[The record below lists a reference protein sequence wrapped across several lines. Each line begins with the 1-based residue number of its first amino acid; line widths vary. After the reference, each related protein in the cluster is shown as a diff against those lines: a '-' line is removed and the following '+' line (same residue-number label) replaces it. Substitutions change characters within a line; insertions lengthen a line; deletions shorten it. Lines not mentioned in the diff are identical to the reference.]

1 MEIRTATPADFAE
14 IWPLF
19 QAVIRSG
26 DTYVFTPET
35 PEQDAYDYWFGRG
48 VRCWVAVHEQR
59 IVGMY
64 KLIDNQRG
72 LGAHVA
78 NASFMVDQKVRGLGI
93 GKALGLHCI
102 DQATTLGYRAI
113 QFNFVVS
120 TNTLPSRCG
129 KNWASKLLLHCLK
142 RLTIANSVMS
152 MPM

>member
-93 GKALGLHCI
+93 GKALAYIVLTRPPRSVTGRFSLILSSARIHW
-102 DQATTLGYRAI
+102 
-113 QFNFVVS
+113 
-120 TNTLPSRCG
+120 PSRCG
-129 KNWASKLLLHCLK
+129 KIGLQNYCYTA
-142 RLTIANSVMS
+142 
-152 MPM
+152 